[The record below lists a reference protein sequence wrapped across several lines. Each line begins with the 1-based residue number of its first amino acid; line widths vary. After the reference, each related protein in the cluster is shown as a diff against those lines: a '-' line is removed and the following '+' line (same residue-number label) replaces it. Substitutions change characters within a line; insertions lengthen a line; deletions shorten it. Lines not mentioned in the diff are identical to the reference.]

1 MASNLGWGIFP
12 CHAGKGLR
20 LTISH
25 GDGDWQEVV
34 SLNEAQK
41 IERELAAMKQEKHLS
56 EQSASYNIDW
66 FDCLVSDL
74 AKILGCESK
83 ASAVIEAARVAA
95 QRKG

>member
-1 MASNLGWGIFP
+1 MSEENTPEYQNYLKLMASDGQDEIIRRMI
-12 CHAGKGLR
+12 R
-20 LTISH
+20 L
-25 GDGDWQEVV
+25 
-34 SLNEAQK
+34 
-41 IERELAAMKQEKHLS
+41 ERELAAMKQEKHLS

>member
-1 MASNLGWGIFP
+1 MSDTPICDAKKW
-12 CHAGKGLR
+12 KG
-20 LTISH
+20 H
-25 GDGDWQEVV
+25 CGDGDWQEVV

-66 FDCLVSDL
+66 FDCLVS
-74 AKILGCESK
+74 